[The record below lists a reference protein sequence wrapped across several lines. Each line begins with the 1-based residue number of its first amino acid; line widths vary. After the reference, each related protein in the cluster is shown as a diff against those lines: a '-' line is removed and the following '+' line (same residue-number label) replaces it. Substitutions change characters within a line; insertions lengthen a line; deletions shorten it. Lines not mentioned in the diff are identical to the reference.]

1 MLVWVSLSEFDKF
14 NMCKTLE
21 PAKSHVGVSESFLI
35 LQIQIKYSRNMEII
49 NNPLILLKW
58 HDIVDGFSFI
68 NKGKSWLLKYV
79 ENMLWI
85 S

>member
-1 MLVWVSLSEFDKF
+1 MSLSEFDKF

-21 PAKSHVGVSESFLI
+21 PDVSESFII

-58 HDIVDGFSFI
+58 HDIIDGFSFI
-68 NKGKSWLLKYV
+68 DKGKS
-79 ENMLWI
+79 
-85 S
+85 